1 MIKYLETMA
10 MTKYMVSLEMIV
22 LMKERVMII
31 SKEKEELLL
40 LSVI

>member
-22 LMKERVMII
+22 LMEERV
-31 SKEKEELLL
+31 K
-40 LSVI
+40 VI